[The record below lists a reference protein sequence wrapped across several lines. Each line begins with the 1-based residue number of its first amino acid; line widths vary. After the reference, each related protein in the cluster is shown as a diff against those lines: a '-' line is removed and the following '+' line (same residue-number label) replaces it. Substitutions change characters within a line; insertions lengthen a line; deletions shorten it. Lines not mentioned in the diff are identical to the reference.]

1 MKIGEWNVQSCIA
14 GKFGLDGGAM
24 FGVVP
29 KTMWAKLLPA
39 DDKNRIPMV
48 MRTLLIQGQGRTIL
62 VDTGMGAG
70 YDSKYNKIYDV
81 DETVT
86 LTASLASA
94 GLAVTDVTDLILTH
108 LHFDHAAGIV
118 VPDGDGRRLLFPQA
132 THHVQKRQY
141 DHALA
146 PNPRDRASYFRER
159 IEIMEHEGV
168 LSLHDGEWSFA
179 PGIDLVTVHGHTPGQ
194 QLVKVSDGKQTLFYC
209 GDLFPTSAHLPIPF
223 VMSYDLDPVLAM
235 QEKEVLIE
243 QAYREQWLLFFEHD
257 ANVAACYPV
266 KEDKWYLKGETVDL

>member
-1 MKIGEWNVQSCIA
+1 MKIGDWDVQSCLA

-29 KTMWAKLLPA
+29 KTMWSKLLPA

-48 MRTLLIQGQGRTIL
+48 MRTLLIKGRDRTIL
-62 VDTGMGAG
+62 VDAGMGAG
-70 YDSKYNKIYDV
+70 YDSKYNKIYNV
-81 DETVT
+81 DETIA
-86 LTASLASA
+86 LADSLKSA
-94 GLAVTDVTDLILTH
+94 GVAAHDITDLILTH

-118 VPDGDGRRLLFPQA
+118 TPEGDGWRLLFPQA
-132 THHVQKRQY
+132 AHHVQKRQY

-168 LSLHDGEWSFA
+168 LSLHDGAWSLA
-179 PGIDLVTVHGHTPGQ
+179 PGIDLVTAHGHTPGQ

-235 QEKEVLIE
+235 KEKEEIIE
-243 QAYREQWLLFFEHD
+243 QAYREHWLLFFEHD
-257 ANVAACYPV
+257 STVAACYPV
-266 KEDKWYLKGETVDL
+266 KEDKWYLKGDTVDL

>member
-1 MKIGEWNVQSCIA
+1 MKIGDWDVQSCLA

-29 KTMWAKLLPA
+29 KTMWSKLLPA
-39 DDKNRIPMV
+39 DDKNRIPMA
-48 MRTLLIQGQGRTIL
+48 MRTLLIKGRGRTIL

-70 YDSKYNKIYDV
+70 YDSKYNKIYNV
-81 DETVT
+81 DETI
-86 LTASLASA
+86 SLADSLKSA
-94 GLAVTDVTDLILTH
+94 GVAAHDITDLILTH

-118 VPDGDGRRLLFPQA
+118 VPEGDGWRLLFPQA
-132 THHVQKRQY
+132 AHHVQKRQY

-168 LSLHDGEWSFA
+168 LSLHDGAWSLA

-235 QEKEVLIE
+235 KEKEEIIE
-243 QAYREQWLLFFEHD
+243 QAYREHWLLFFEHD
-257 ANVAACYPV
+257 STVAACYPV
-266 KEDKWYLKGETVDL
+266 KEDKWYLKGDTVDL

>member
-1 MKIGEWNVQSCIA
+1 MKIGGWNVQSCIA

-29 KTMWAKLLPA
+29 KTMWSKLLPA

-48 MRTLLIQGQGRTIL
+48 MRTLLIRGQGRTIL
-62 VDTGMGAG
+62 VDTGMGTG
-70 YDSKYNKIYDV
+70 YDSKYNQIYNV

-86 LTASLASA
+86 LADSLLSIGVAA
-94 GLAVTDVTDLILTH
+94 CDITDLILTH

-118 VPDGDGRRLLFPQA
+118 VPDGDGQRLLFPQA

-141 DHALA
+141 AHALA

-159 IEIMEHEGV
+159 IEIMEQEGV
-168 LSLHDGEWSFA
+168 LNLHDGKWSFA

-194 QLVKVSDGKQTLFYC
+194 QLVKVSDGKQILFYC
-209 GDLFPTSAHLPIPF
+209 GDLFPTSAHLPVPF

-235 QEKEVLIE
+235 KEKETFIE

-266 KEDKWYLKGETVDL
+266 KEDKWYIKGETVDL